1 MRTQMTPS
9 PSDSYFHLAVGYFNV
24 VLPTLTPSSITPA
37 ELFWHRARMTKSQTV
52 QAVKSPFVVSRSLE
66 TSKIRKSRAVKWARI
81 DDEEEAAKAMGQSQ
95 IGLGLGINM
104 PEQIAPLPLPSAAKV
119 EAVEKPKND
128 INTPTPQAVNQKALM
143 GLSMLGNL
151 DGMYK
156 HAQYPDIH
164 LTSLTTGSR
173 QRPGALLLF
182 AYTFA

>member
-1 MRTQMTPS
+1 
-9 PSDSYFHLAVGYFNV
+9 
-24 VLPTLTPSSITPA
+24 
-37 ELFWHRARMTKSQTV
+37 MTKSQTV

-66 TSKIRKSRAVKWARI
+66 TSKIRKSRAIKWAKI
-81 DDEEEAAKAMGQSQ
+81 DDEEAQPESEKKRV
-95 IGLGLGINM
+95 GLGLGVVM
-104 PEQIAPLPLPSAAKV
+104 PERKVPVPLPTASAEFEVK
-119 EAVEKPKND
+119 KND

-156 HAQYPDIH
+156 HASFPEIQ